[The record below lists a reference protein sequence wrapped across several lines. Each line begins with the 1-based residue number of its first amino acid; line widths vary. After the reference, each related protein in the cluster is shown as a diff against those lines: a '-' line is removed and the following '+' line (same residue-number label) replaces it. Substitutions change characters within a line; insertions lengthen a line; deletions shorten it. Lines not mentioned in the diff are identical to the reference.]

1 MIELSNKELSEKL
14 RQLEKID
21 KDLFSLMAKESN
33 KVWSKCVKSKHAYEG
48 LIHKI
53 DTALENPS
61 YARTVWID
69 QPMEMAERRK
79 RYDKAGN

>member
-14 RQLEKID
+14 SQLEKID
-21 KDLFSLMAKESN
+21 KDLFSFMAKESN
-33 KVWSKCVKSKHAYEG
+33 KVWSKCVRSKYEYEG

-53 DTALENPS
+53 DTTLENPS